1 MIEAFENSA
10 TAAELLTPAVIDAL
24 SAVRRYEL
32 GTFGD
37 LPPAETTK
45 ALRLAWSC

>member
-1 MIEAFENSA
+1 MIEA
-10 TAAELLTPAVIDAL
+10 LV
-24 SAVRRYEL
+24 AVRRYEIT
-32 GTFGD
+32 TFGD